1 VITLPS
7 AYEKNLSIVS
17 QSNKPKKKPKKEA
30 KKETPKE
37 SPKKESES

>member
-1 VITLPS
+1 VISLPS

-17 QSNKPKKKPKKEA
+17 KNNEPKKKPKKEA

-37 SPKKESES
+37 NPKKEPKS